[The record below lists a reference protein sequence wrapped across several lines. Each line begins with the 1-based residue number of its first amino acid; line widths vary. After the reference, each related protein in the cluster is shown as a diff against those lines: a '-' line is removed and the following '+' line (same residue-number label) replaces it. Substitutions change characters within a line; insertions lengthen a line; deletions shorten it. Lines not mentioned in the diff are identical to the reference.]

1 MVKEI
6 GIHLPRKVLPFKSS
20 FKDEMLGEGEVIL

>member
-6 GIHLPRKVLPFKSS
+6 GIYLPRKAPPFKLS